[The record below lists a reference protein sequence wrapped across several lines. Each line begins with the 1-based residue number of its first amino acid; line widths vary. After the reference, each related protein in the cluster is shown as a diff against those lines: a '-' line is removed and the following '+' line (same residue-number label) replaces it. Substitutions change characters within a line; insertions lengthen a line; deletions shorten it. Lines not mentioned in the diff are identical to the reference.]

1 MIVDIVIP
9 TDQREGTQS
18 SIGKWLK
25 DIGENVKQNEPI
37 VEIHTDKV
45 TLEVASP
52 VTGKLSEILAPVGQ
66 SISLSDVL
74 GRIETHV
81 SGEQPGLQT
90 VESPV
95 EVDASKQTRAVVG
108 SASLPA
114 GHLSPAVRALAKK
127 LSVDL
132 SSVIGTGAGGRIT
145 AQDVERAANHVL
157 ASSTGVKAANE
168 AAPTRA
174 GQSTPAQTIPIGGLR
189 RPHSPMRKSI
199 AAHMVESVTKA
210 PHVTSVFDADFGA
223 VLADKKAREKEFA
236 AAGVKLTV
244 TAYLVQAAAHALR
257 VVPEVNSRWHED
269 ALELLGEVNIGIA
282 AAVEESQGGGAG
294 LVVPVVRNADKLSLL
309 EIARQLQDLSARAR
323 KNQLKASELAGATFS
338 ISNHGVGGSL
348 FAAPIIIPQPQ
359 SAILGVGK
367 VEKRMVVTEE
377 NGAERFGFRPLAYVT
392 LTIDHRALD
401 GFTANAFLREFT
413 TRLQRV

>member
-1 MIVDIVIP
+1 MIIDIVIP

-18 SIGKWLK
+18 SIGRWLK
-25 DIGENVKQNEPI
+25 NVGDSVKQNEPI

-52 VTGKLSEILAPVGQ
+52 ATGRLSEILAPVGKE
-66 SISLSDVL
+66 IVLSDTL
-74 GRIETHV
+74 GRIDVGATTEV
-81 SGEQPGLQT
+81 GSGATGKEAAPI
-90 VESPV
+90 
-95 EVDASKQTRAVVG
+95 AAAVADRTVG

-127 LSVDL
+127 LSIDL
-132 SSVIGTGAGGRIT
+132 GTIKGTGAGGRIT
-145 AQDVERAANHVL
+145 AQDVERAASAGQMGAV
-157 ASSTGVKAANE
+157 SGKAAQVVAPKSS
-168 AAPTRA
+168 AAKAAVGTK
-174 GQSTPAQTIPIGGLR
+174 R

-210 PHVTSVFDADFGA
+210 PHVTSVFDCDFSA
-223 VLADKKAREKEFA
+223 VLADKKARDKEFS

-244 TAYLVQAAAHALR
+244 TAYLVHAAAQALR
-257 VVPEVNSRWHED
+257 AVPEVNSRWHDD
-269 ALELLGEVNIGIA
+269 ALELLDEVHIGVA

-294 LVVPVVRNADKLSLL
+294 LVVPVVRDADRLSLL
-309 EIARQLQDLSARAR
+309 EIARVLQDLSARAR
-323 KNQLKASELAGATFS
+323 SNQLKSAELSGATFS

-367 VEKRMVVTEE
+367 VEKRIVVTEE
-377 NGAERFGFRPLAYVT
+377 HGVERFGVTPMGYVT

-401 GFTANAFLREFT
+401 GFTANAFLRAFT
-413 TRLQRV
+413 ANLQQPR

>member
-1 MIVDIVIP
+1 MIIDIVIP

-18 SIGKWLK
+18 SIGRWLK
-25 DIGENVKQNEPI
+25 NVGDSVKQNEPI

-52 VTGKLSEILAPVGQ
+52 ATGRLSEILAPVGKE
-66 SISLSDVL
+66 IVLSETL
-74 GRIETHV
+74 GRIDAGASAAAGAASAPAE
-81 SGEQPGLQT
+81 
-90 VESPV
+90 PV
-95 EVDASKQTRAVVG
+95 AAAGAVAERTVG

-127 LSVDL
+127 LAVDL
-132 SSVIGTGAGGRIT
+132 TTVKGSGAGGRIT
-145 AQDVERAANHVL
+145 AQDVERAAAAGTTATGAASGSVASPQL
-157 ASSTGVKAANE
+157 AAAGS
-168 AAPTRA
+168 AVA
-174 GQSTPAQTIPIGGLR
+174 GSR

-199 AAHMVESVTKA
+199 ASHMVESVTKA
-210 PHVTSVFDADFGA
+210 PHVTSVFDADFSA

-244 TAYLVQAAAHALR
+244 TAYLVRAAAQALKA
-257 VVPEVNSRWHED
+257 VPEVNSRWHDD
-269 ALELLGEVNIGIA
+269 ALELLGDVHIGVA

-294 LVVPVVRNADKLSLL
+294 LVVPVVRDADKLSLL
-309 EIARQLQDLSARAR
+309 EIARVLQDLSARAR
-323 KNQLKASELAGATFS
+323 TNQLKSSELTGATFS
-338 ISNHGVGGSL
+338 ISNHGVSGSL

-367 VEKRMVVTEE
+367 VEKRIVVTEE
-377 NGAERFGFRPLAYVT
+377 NGVERFGVTPMGYVT

-401 GFTANAFLREFT
+401 GFTANAFLRAFT
-413 TRLQRV
+413 ANLQQPR